1 MKIVICALTIFL
13 VSIFFSCTE
22 DKLKAPTIPPEEERF
37 DLGEA
42 RYVQLNPPLDAA
54 HGYNF
59 NEPSDIYVGADNIVY
74 VADTKNNR
82 IVMMD
87 VGGAIMGY
95 SQKILH
101 PEAITQNDSLQLLV
115 VNKTNA
121 IFRIDLNKHNLIIG
135 DTPIDTVYQ
144 QTTEPSRQFT
154 GITVHNGFE
163 YYVTVVDTAD
173 SSFNFVEFSFI
184 YDFNSNNTLKGPLPL
199 NVNGTGLYS
208 AIVPTG
214 IVSLRERYLDI
225 SPPQAKTPAFMFCQK
240 GRTSLLTNNF
250 KVQSVTTTII
260 EGGVTLIPNTSLI
273 GSDLYDVDRY
283 YFPEDI
289 TLDRNGFI
297 FVLDKGRSI
306 TDPDT
311 TKPLPGFYRFTSF
324 GNSPL
329 RNKQQGVLGIGS
341 GSNQFNN
348 PKGIAV
354 LPFEE
359 IQIVYVA
366 DTGNNRI
373 LMFKLSTQL

>member
-74 VADTKNNR
+74 VADTKNNC

-184 YDFNSNNTLKGPLPL
+184 YDFN
-199 NVNGTGLYS
+199 
-208 AIVPTG
+208 
-214 IVSLRERYLDI
+214 
-225 SPPQAKTPAFMFCQK
+225 
-240 GRTSLLTNNF
+240 
-250 KVQSVTTTII
+250 
-260 EGGVTLIPNTSLI
+260 
-273 GSDLYDVDRY
+273 
-283 YFPEDI
+283 
-289 TLDRNGFI
+289 
-297 FVLDKGRSI
+297 
-306 TDPDT
+306 
-311 TKPLPGFYRFTSF
+311 
-324 GNSPL
+324 GN
-329 RNKQQGVLGIGS
+329 KKWG
-341 GSNQFNN
+341 
-348 PKGIAV
+348 
-354 LPFEE
+354 
-359 IQIVYVA
+359 
-366 DTGNNRI
+366 
-373 LMFKLSTQL
+373 